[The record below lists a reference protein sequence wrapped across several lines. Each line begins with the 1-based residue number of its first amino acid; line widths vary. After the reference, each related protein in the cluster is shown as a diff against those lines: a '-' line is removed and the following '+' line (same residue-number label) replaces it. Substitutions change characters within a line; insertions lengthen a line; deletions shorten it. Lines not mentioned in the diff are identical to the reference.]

1 MPIFG
6 RSRIRARG
14 FLTHHCEHSD
24 TAHPFRVPEQEWS
37 ASASVTGPESEPLP
51 RHHAISI
58 VMAIQAARS
67 YLFRL
72 GALDRAVANQSIASM
87 PGAFGGSSRRSARKA
102 PQVSSA
108 WTRGRSTEARRARR
122 RRCPQCPRTITSGG
136 SPVARV
142 SHGDRRQRDA
152 GGVFAETAS
161 GSIGDRSC
169 SAGPR
174 PGLAGG
180 RSAAGSG
187 KRPKSAQRSSV
198 APGPPVRAVRS
209 ACISSTTRIQEML
222 SRWPHRQPDTQGT
235 GQPAH
240 CD

>member
-1 MPIFG
+1 MERLSLSHRAGVGAAASPSRDQHRHGYPGGKILLISLRRPGSRCGEPEHRIDAGCLRGQLAEIGSQGTAGVFG
-6 RSRIRARG
+6 LDSWTIHRGAPRSPPS
-14 FLTHHCEHSD
+14 L
-24 TAHPFRVPEQEWS
+24 S
-37 ASASVTGPESEPLP
+37 A
-51 RHHAISI
+51 
-58 VMAIQAARS
+58 
-67 YLFRL
+67 
-72 GALDRAVANQSIASM
+72 
-87 PGAFGGSSRRSARKA
+87 
-102 PQVSSA
+102 
-108 WTRGRSTEARRARR
+108 
-122 RRCPQCPRTITSGG
+122 CPRTITSGG